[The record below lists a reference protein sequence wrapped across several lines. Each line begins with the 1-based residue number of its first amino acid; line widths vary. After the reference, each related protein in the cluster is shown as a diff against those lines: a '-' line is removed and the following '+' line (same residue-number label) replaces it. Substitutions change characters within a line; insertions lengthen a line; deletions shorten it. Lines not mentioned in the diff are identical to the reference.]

1 MVKII
6 LSKVAKSD
14 LREIYNYI
22 KRDSIKYALLE
33 RNKIQSAID
42 KLRHQPFLGKKSTEL
57 KGDLLYELVFQNYKI
72 IYEVMSDTEISIL
85 TIHHHARSITN
96 NPAFTDED

>member
-6 LSKVAKSD
+6 LSKVAKND

-22 KRDSIKYALLE
+22 KRDSVKYALLE
-33 RNKIQSAID
+33 RKKIESVID
-42 KLRHQPFLGKKSTEL
+42 KLRHQPLLGKSSTI
-57 KGDLLYELVFQNYKI
+57 KNSQIYELVFQNYKI
-72 IYEVMSDTEISIL
+72 IYNIVNDNEINIF

-96 NPAFTDED
+96 NPTFTHED

>member
-6 LSKVAKSD
+6 LSKIAKSD

-22 KRDSIKYALLE
+22 KRDSVKYALLE
-33 RNKIQSAID
+33 LKKIETTID
-42 KLRHQPFLGKKSTEL
+42 KLQSHTFLGRKSTEL
-57 KGDLLYELVFQNYKI
+57 KDDLIYELVFQNYKI
-72 IYEVMSDTEISIL
+72 IYEVLSDREINIL